1 MEVPIADITRNTSIA
16 ASTGLPP
23 APADNRAAPLL
34 GRYRS
39 KDRYIRLAGYFPDH
53 CQAICAAVGL
63 PEYAD
68 PSNSAFRSRVA
79 EIEAAVEVELATRTT
94 AAWDRVFRI
103 EKVVAGGVQS
113 PEETIASGQPAARQL
128 IQVVA
133 STAGPQQVTTAGYHI
148 NTGVFGPNG
157 DVPLLG
163 QHSTEI
169 LLELG
174 YTSDD
179 IADLIATGA
188 LIQGP
193 KN

>member
-1 MEVPIADITRNTSIA
+1 MEAPIADITRNTSIA

-23 APADNRAAPLL
+23 APADNREAPLL

-68 PSNSAFRSRVA
+68 PSNSAFRSRIA

-103 EKVVAGGVQS
+103 EKVVAGGVQN

-157 DVPLLG
+157 DAPLLG